1 MSLKTRLKKPLTA
14 VYYQATLPFRMLR
27 NARLIARGQAPV
39 LVLFYHRVADHTA
52 VPWSHTNAEF
62 KRQMRWLKDRFEMV
76 SLEEAQRRIQ
86 SGHNDRLTASVTFD
100 DGYAENCDQ
109 AIPFLLEEQIPC
121 TYFVSTYY
129 VLEQQPFP
137 HDVKL
142 GFRSIPNT
150 VEQIRM
156 MSDAGIEIA
165 PHTRTHP
172 DMGRLHDPRR
182 INEEFCVAARELE
195 DLVGR
200 RMRYFAFPYGMPSN
214 MTPLVFHLAREQG
227 YEAVCS
233 AYGDYNLP
241 GDDAFH
247 IRRVHADDMVR
258 LRNWGTIDPRKRW
271 RRPHFEYQSV
281 PLDREEM
288 EAVLD

>member
-1 MSLKTRLKKPLTA
+1 MALPKQLKKPLVA
-14 VYYQATLPFRMLR
+14 LYYQATLPLRALR
-27 NARLIARGQAPV
+27 NARLIAAGQAPV
-39 LVLFYHRVADHTA
+39 LVLFYHRIADHTA

-62 KRQMRWLKDRFEMV
+62 QRQMRWLKSRFEMV
-76 SLEEAQRRIQ
+76 SLAEAQRRIQ
-86 SGHNDRLTASVTFD
+86 SKRNDRLTASVTFD

-137 HDVKL
+137 HDLKL
-142 GFRSIPNT
+142 GFRSTPNT
-150 VEQIRM
+150 IEQIRM
-156 MSDAGIEIA
+156 MADAGIEIA

-172 DMGRLHDPRR
+172 DMGRLSDPQQIHD
-182 INEEFCVAARELE
+182 EFLGSARDLE
-195 DLVGR
+195 DMVGR
-200 RMRYFAFPYGMPSN
+200 RMRYFAFPFGMPCN
-214 MTPLVFHLAREQG
+214 MHPLVFQLAREEG

-233 AYGDYNLP
+233 AYGDYNFP

-258 LRNWGTIDPRKRW
+258 LRNWGTIDPRKQWW
-271 RRPHFEYQSV
+271 RPQYDYQSM
-281 PLDREEM
+281 PIDHAET
-288 EAVLD
+288 EAVLV